1 MDTNSTTSLV
11 PAATGDWP
19 AIVDLVVDGVTSPH
33 SKRAYRR
40 QIEGFLQWY
49 DTMSR
54 PGFSK
59 GTVNKYRAAL
69 LEAGQSAASVN
80 LALSAIRKL
89 ATEAA
94 DNGYLDPTAAAGV
107 ARVPGVSRR
116 GVRTGNWLIR
126 EQAQR
131 LIDAPDVTTLKGV
144 RDRAI
149 LAVMVGGGLR
159 RAEVARL
166 VWDDIQMREARWVIV
181 DLIGKG
187 NRVRTVPIPSWVKVA
202 LDAWRDGLALTTGLW
217 PDEARRV
224 FVSIN
229 KGGAVSG
236 EELTPQA
243 VYNVVAQY
251 AEEAGLQVAAHDLRR
266 TFAKLAHKG
275 GAALDQ
281 IQLTLG
287 HSSIRTTE
295 QYLGVEQNLTQAPC
309 DVLGLGLSQKL
320 SGL

>member
-1 MDTNSTTSLV
+1 MNTNDSMSLV
-11 PAATGDWP
+11 PAAAEDWT
-19 AIVDLVVDGVTSPH
+19 AIIDLVVDGVTSPH

-40 QIEGFLQWY
+40 QIQSFLEWY
-49 DTMSR
+49 DGLGR
-54 PGFSK
+54 LGFTK

-107 ARVPGVSRR
+107 ERVPGVSRR

-126 EQAQR
+126 EQAQQ
-131 LIDAPDVTTLKGV
+131 LIDAPDTSTLKGL

-166 VWDDIQMREARWVIV
+166 AWGDVQMREARWVIV
-181 DLIGKG
+181 DLVGKG

-202 LDAWRDGLALTTGLW
+202 LDAWREGVAFALGSW
-217 PDEARRV
+217 PDEERRV

-229 KGGAVSG
+229 KGSAISG
-236 EELTPQA
+236 RELTPQA
-243 VYNVVAQY
+243 VYNIVAQY

-266 TFAKLAHKG
+266 TFAKLAYKG

-309 DVLGLGLSQKL
+309 DVLGLGLQA
-320 SGL
+320 G

>member
-1 MDTNSTTSLV
+1 MNTNDSMSLIPV
-11 PAATGDWP
+11 AADNWT

-40 QIEGFLQWY
+40 QIEGFLEWY
-49 DTMSR
+49 DELGR
-54 PGFSK
+54 PGFTK
-59 GTVNKYRAAL
+59 GTVNKYRAVL
-69 LEAGQSAASVN
+69 LEQGQSAASVN

-94 DNGYLDPTAAAGV
+94 DNGYLDPTTAAGV
-107 ARVPGVSRR
+107 DRVPGVSRR

-131 LIDAPDVTTLKGV
+131 LIDAPDVSTLKGL

-166 VWDDIQMREARWVIV
+166 AWGDVQMREARWVIV
-181 DLIGKG
+181 DLVGKG

-202 LDAWRDGLALTTGLW
+202 LDAWREGLANALGIW
-217 PDEARRV
+217 PDIERRV
-224 FVSIN
+224 FVSVN
-229 KGGAVSG
+229 KGGVVSG
-236 EELTPQA
+236 EGLTPQA

-251 AEEAGLQVAAHDLRR
+251 AAEAGLQVAAHDLRR

-309 DVLGLGLSQKL
+309 DVLGLGLQA
-320 SGL
+320 G

>member
-1 MDTNSTTSLV
+1 MDTSNSTSLV
-11 PAATGDWP
+11 PVAADDWTV
-19 AIVDLVVDGVTSPH
+19 IVDLVVDGVTSPH

-40 QIEGFLQWY
+40 QIEGFLEWY
-49 DTMSR
+49 DGLGR

-59 GTVNKYRAAL
+59 ATVNKYRAAL

-107 ARVPGVSRR
+107 ERVPGVSRR

-131 LIDAPDVTTLKGV
+131 LIDAPDVSTLKGL

-149 LAVMVGGGLR
+149 LSVLVGGGLR
-159 RAEVARL
+159 RTEAARL
-166 VWDDIQMREARWVIV
+166 VWGDIQMREARWVIV
-181 DLIGKG
+181 DLVGKG

-202 LDAWRDGLALTTGLW
+202 LDAWREGLALATGLW
-217 PDEARRV
+217 PDEERRV

-229 KGGAVSG
+229 KGGAISG
-236 EELTPQA
+236 DELTPQA
-243 VYNVVAQY
+243 IYNVVAQY
-251 AEEAGLQVAAHDLRR
+251 AAEVGLQVAAHDLRR

-281 IQLTLG
+281 IQMTLG

-309 DVLGLGLSQKL
+309 DVLGLDL
-320 SGL
+320 

>member
-1 MDTNSTTSLV
+1 MNTNDSMSLV
-11 PAATGDWP
+11 PAPAEDWT
-19 AIVDLVVDGVTSPH
+19 AIVYLVVDGVTSPH

-40 QIEGFLQWY
+40 QIEGFLGWY
-49 DTMSR
+49 DGLGR
-54 PGFSK
+54 PGFTK
-59 GTVNKYRAAL
+59 GTVNKYRSAL
-69 LEAGQSAASVN
+69 LDAGQSAASVN

-116 GVRTGNWLIR
+116 GVRTGNWLTR
-126 EQAQR
+126 DQAQR
-131 LIDAPDVTTLKGV
+131 LIDAPDVSTLKGL

-166 VWDDIQMREARWVIV
+166 MWRDVQMREARWVIV
-181 DLIGKG
+181 DIIGKG

-202 LDAWRDGLALTTGLW
+202 LDAWREGLADALGSW
-217 PDEARRV
+217 PGEEHWV
-224 FVSIN
+224 FVPIN

-236 EELTPQA
+236 NELTPQA
-243 VYNVVAQY
+243 VYNVVTQY
-251 AEEAGLQVAAHDLRR
+251 AEETGLPVAAHDLRR

-309 DVLGLGLSQKL
+309 DVLGLGLT
-320 SGL
+320 

>member
-1 MDTNSTTSLV
+1 MDTNESMSLV
-11 PAATGDWP
+11 PAPAENWT

-40 QIEGFLQWY
+40 QIQSFLEWY
-49 DTMSR
+49 DGLGR

-89 ATEAA
+89 AVEAA

-107 ARVPGVSRR
+107 DRVSGVSRR

-131 LIDAPDVTTLKGV
+131 LIDAPDVSTLKGL
-144 RDRAI
+144 RDQAI

-166 VWDDIQMREARWVIV
+166 VWADIQMREARWVIV
-181 DLIGKG
+181 DLVGKG

-202 LDAWRDGLALTTGLW
+202 LDAWQEEMAGQLGFW
-217 PDEARRV
+217 PEEERRV

-251 AEEAGLQVAAHDLRR
+251 AEEKGLQVAAHDLRR

-309 DVLGLGLSQKL
+309 DVLGLVLS
-320 SGL
+320 

>member
-1 MDTNSTTSLV
+1 MDTNITTSLV
-11 PAATGDWP
+11 PAP
-19 AIVDLVVDGVTSPH
+19 AENWLVIVDLVVDGVTSPY
-33 SKRAYRR
+33 SKRACRR

-49 DTMSR
+49 DAMGR

-69 LEAGQSAASVN
+69 LEAGQLAASVN

-89 ATEAA
+89 AAEAA

-107 ARVPGVSRR
+107 ERVSGVSRR

-131 LIDAPDVTTLKGV
+131 LIDAPDVSTLKGL

-166 VWDDIQMREARWVIV
+166 AWGDIQMREARWVIV
-181 DLIGKG
+181 DLVGEG

-202 LDAWRDGLALTTGLW
+202 LDAWREGLALATGLL
-217 PDEARRV
+217 PDEERRV

-236 EELTPQA
+236 DELTPQA

-251 AEEAGLQVAAHDLRR
+251 AKEVDLQVADHDLRR

-281 IQLTLG
+281 IHLTLG
-287 HSSIRTTE
+287 HSSTRTTG
-295 QYLGVEQNLTQAPC
+295 QYLEVEQNLTQAPC
-309 DVLGLGLSQKL
+309 DVLGLGLS
-320 SGL
+320 

>member
-1 MDTNSTTSLV
+1 MDMNESTGLV
-11 PAATGDWP
+11 PVATEDWM

-40 QIEGFLQWY
+40 QIESFLEWY
-49 DTMSR
+49 DSMGR
-54 PGFSK
+54 PGFTK
-59 GTVNKYRAAL
+59 GTVNKYRATL

-107 ARVPGVSRR
+107 ERVSGVSRR

-126 EQAQR
+126 EQAQL
-131 LIDAPDVTTLKGV
+131 LIDAPDVSTLKGL

-166 VWDDIQMREARWVIV
+166 VWGDVQMREARWVIV
-181 DLIGKG
+181 DLVGKG

-202 LDAWRDGLALTTGLW
+202 LDAWREGLAPVNGIQGGQ
-217 PDEARRV
+217 ERRV

-229 KGGAVSG
+229 KGGAISG

-251 AEEAGLQVAAHDLRR
+251 AESAGLQVAAHDLRR

-295 QYLGVEQNLTQAPC
+295 QYLGIEQDLTQAPC
-309 DVLGLGLSQKL
+309 DVLGLVLS
-320 SGL
+320 

>member
-1 MDTNSTTSLV
+1 MDMNTTTSLV
-11 PAATGDWP
+11 PSSAENWT

-49 DTMSR
+49 DLIDR
-54 PGFSK
+54 PGFNK

-69 LEAGQSAASVN
+69 LEQGQSAASVN

-89 ATEAA
+89 ATEAV

-107 ARVPGVSRR
+107 ERVPGVSRH

-131 LIDAPDVTTLKGV
+131 LIDAPDISKLKGL

-166 VWDDIQMREARWVIV
+166 KWGDVQMREARWVIV
-181 DLIGKG
+181 DLVGKG
-187 NRVRTVPIPSWVKVA
+187 NRVRTVPIPSWVKVT
-202 LDAWRDGLALTTGLW
+202 LDVWRDGLAGRLGFW
-217 PDEARRV
+217 PEEERRV
-224 FVSIN
+224 FVSVN
-229 KGGAVSG
+229 KGSAISG

-251 AEEAGLQVAAHDLRR
+251 AEEAGLHVAAHDLRR

-309 DVLGLGLSQKL
+309 DVLGLGLS
-320 SGL
+320 

>member
-1 MDTNSTTSLV
+1 MNTNESISLV
-11 PAATGDWP
+11 PVAAEDWT

-49 DTMSR
+49 DGLGR
-54 PGFSK
+54 PGFTK

-107 ARVPGVSRR
+107 DRVPGVSRR

-131 LIDAPDVTTLKGV
+131 LIDAPDVSTLKGL

-159 RAEVARL
+159 RAEVTRL
-166 VWDDIQMREARWVIV
+166 VWGDIQMREARWVIV

-202 LDAWRDGLALTTGLW
+202 LDAWREGLTNALGIW
-217 PDEARRV
+217 PDEERRV

-236 EELTPQA
+236 EALTPQA

-309 DVLGLGLSQKL
+309 DVLGLGIF
-320 SGL
+320 

>member
-1 MDTNSTTSLV
+1 MV
-11 PAATGDWP
+11 G
-19 AIVDLVVDGVTSPH
+19 H
-33 SKRAYRR
+33 R
-40 QIEGFLQWY
+40 
-49 DTMSR
+49 R
-54 PGFSK
+54 PGH
-59 GTVNKYRAAL
+59 RQRHQPL
-69 LEAGQSAASVN
+69 QQAGQSAASVN

-107 ARVPGVSRR
+107 ERVPGVSRR

-131 LIDAPDVTTLKGV
+131 LIDAPDVSTLKRL
-144 RDRAI
+144 RDQAI

-166 VWDDIQMREARWVIV
+166 AWGDIQMREARWVIV
-181 DLIGKG
+181 DLVGKG

-202 LDAWRDGLALTTGLW
+202 LDAWREGLALATGLL
-217 PDEARRV
+217 PDEERRV

-236 EELTPQA
+236 DELTPQT

-251 AEEAGLQVAAHDLRR
+251 AKEVDLQVAAHDLRR

-309 DVLGLGLSQKL
+309 DVLGLGLS
-320 SGL
+320 

>member
-1 MDTNSTTSLV
+1 MDTNQTTSLI
-11 PAATGDWP
+11 PAPAGDWA

-40 QIEGFLQWY
+40 QIESFLKWY
-49 DTMSR
+49 DGVGR
-54 PGFSK
+54 PGFTK

-69 LEAGQSAASVN
+69 LEQGQSAASVN

-89 ATEAA
+89 ASEAT

-107 ARVPGVSRR
+107 ARVPGVTRR

-131 LIDAPDVTTLKGV
+131 LIDAPDVTTLKGL

-149 LAVMVGGGLR
+149 LAVLVGGGLR
-159 RAEVARL
+159 RAEAARL

-181 DLIGKG
+181 DLVGKG
-187 NRVRTVPIPSWVKVA
+187 NRLRTVPIPSWVKVA
-202 LDAWRDGLALTTGLW
+202 LDAWRGALGEQLGFW
-217 PDEARRV
+217 PGEAWRV
-224 FVSIN
+224 FVAIN
-229 KGGAVSG
+229 KGGAVAGAS
-236 EELTPQA
+236 LTPQA
-243 VYNVVAQY
+243 IYNVVGQY
-251 AEEAGLQVAAHDLRR
+251 AAGAGPRVAAHDLRR

-309 DVLGLGLSQKL
+309 DVLGLKL
-320 SGL
+320 A

>member
-1 MDTNSTTSLV
+1 MDMNSTTSLV
-11 PAATGDWP
+11 PVAADNLA
-19 AIVDLVVDGVTSPH
+19 AIIDLVVDGVTSPH

-40 QIEGFLQWY
+40 QIESFLEWY
-49 DTMSR
+49 DGLGR
-54 PGFSK
+54 PGFTK

-107 ARVPGVSRR
+107 DRVAGVSRR

-131 LIDAPDVTTLKGV
+131 LIDAPDTSTLKGL

-166 VWDDIQMREARWVIV
+166 VWGDVQMREARWVIV
-181 DLIGKG
+181 DLVGKG

-202 LDAWRDGLALTTGLW
+202 LDDWRERLADALGSW
-217 PDEARRV
+217 PDEERRV

-229 KGGAVSG
+229 KGGAISG
-236 EELTPQA
+236 EGQTPQA
-243 VYNVVAQY
+243 VYNIVAQY
-251 AEEAGLQVAAHDLRR
+251 AAEVGLQVAAHDLRR

-309 DVLGLGLSQKL
+309 DVLGLGLQA
-320 SGL
+320 G